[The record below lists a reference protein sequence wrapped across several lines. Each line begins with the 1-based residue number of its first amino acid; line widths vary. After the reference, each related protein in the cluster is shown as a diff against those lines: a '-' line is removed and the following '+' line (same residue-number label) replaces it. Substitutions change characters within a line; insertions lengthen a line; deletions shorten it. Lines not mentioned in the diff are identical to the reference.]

1 MSDQS
6 TLFLY
11 HDLLNLPHETSI
23 ATVGKINKKE
33 LQALHSINHN
43 FNTIG
48 WPSRIEEKD
57 IEIAKQYSFEN
68 EPCVEN
74 EDFVMFASIMH
85 DNGRSI
91 FETVISNHF
100 DLSEHFDKH
109 HVDFSGFS
117 SYFAHIHDDENVAD
131 WRAQLNFILDNEAKH
146 SILSIDV
153 NGNHHLV
160 TPKSGEIIFLD
171 VHCKHAIIPNQK
183 LGFEVMR
190 KNPMVSLFVS

>member
-1 MSDQS
+1 MNDQS
-6 TLFLY
+6 PLFLY

-33 LQALHSINHN
+33 LQALNSINHN

-48 WPSRIEEKD
+48 WPSSIEEKD
-57 IEIAKQYSFEN
+57 IEIAKQYSFDN
-68 EPCVEN
+68 TSCVEN
-74 EDFVMFASIMH
+74 DDFVMFASLR
-85 DNGRSI
+85 DNARSV
-91 FETVISNHF
+91 FENVIINHF
-100 DLSEHFDKH
+100 DLNDHFDNH

-117 SYFAHIHDDENVAD
+117 SYFAHIHDDDGIAD

-153 NGNHHLV
+153 NGKHHLV

-183 LGFEVMR
+183 LGFDVMR
-190 KNPMVSLFVS
+190 NNPMVSLFVS